1 MFPLKMVIFH
11 SYVSLPEVSPRNKR
25 VKKPQLPSHD
35 PVTMHVQQGKTFTES
50 WLLVVYLPLWK
61 IEKYEFVSWDDDIP
75 NIWKNNPNV
84 PSHQP
89 EKYWNSVPVILFSLK
104 QPHGISHTLIEV
116 SYCNCTSKKPHCME
130 DQPLDLGPGARAA
143 FVENRW
149 TRRPKWLQTQL
160 NGRNTWT
167 IYPRPTH
174 SYLTTPKNL
183 RVD

>member
-1 MFPLKMVIFH
+1 MLV
-11 SYVSLPEVSPRNKR
+11 YQRVSPRNKR

-35 PVTMHVQQGKTFTES
+35 PVTMIVQQGKTFTEP
-50 WLLVVYLPLWK
+50 WLDDCPFITGWWYTYPS
-61 IEKYEFVSWDDDIP
+61 ENYEFVSWDDDIP

-84 PSHQP
+84 PPTRKVLEFCSSDMIQ
-89 EKYWNSVPVILFSLK
+89 LK
-104 QPHGISHTLIEV
+104 TTTWDQSHTHRGAILQLYLQETTLHGGSAIGFR
-116 SYCNCTSKKPHCME
+116 SGSTSSF
-130 DQPLDLGPGARAA
+130 RR
-143 FVENRW
+143 NRW

-160 NGRNTWT
+160 NGRNTLT